1 MLYWAKISGQQ
12 LQEEKMVFNLTDAKT
27 RMQGAQDALKRELG
41 SIRTGRANPHIL
53 DRIEVEYYGAMT
65 PLKQV
70 ASISVPE
77 ARLLLITPF
86 DKTALEEI
94 VRAINMS
101 DLGLNPASDG
111 NIVRLAIPQMTEEG
125 RKDLAK
131 QVKAEAEKAK
141 VSIRNVRRDAMDNVK
156 KDKELPED
164 DVRNAEDDVQKLTD
178 ENIKAIDVIA
188 TEKEKELLTI

>member
-1 MLYWAKISGQQ
+1 
-12 LQEEKMVFNLTDAKT
+12 
-27 RMQGAQDALKRELG
+27 
-41 SIRTGRANPHIL
+41 
-53 DRIEVEYYGAMT
+53 
-65 PLKQV
+65 
-70 ASISVPE
+70 
-77 ARLLLITPF
+77 
-86 DKTALEEI
+86 
-94 VRAINMS
+94 
-101 DLGLNPASDG
+101 
-111 NIVRLAIPQMTEEG
+111 MTEEG